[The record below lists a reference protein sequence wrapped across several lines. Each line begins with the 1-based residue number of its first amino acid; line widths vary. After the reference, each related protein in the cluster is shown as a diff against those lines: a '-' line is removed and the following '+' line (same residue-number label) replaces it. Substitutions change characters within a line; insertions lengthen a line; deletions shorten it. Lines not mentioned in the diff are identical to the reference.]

1 MVSKTEQIYLQ
12 MLDKGIVTLEDVDQI
27 AHEVLRRRVTRAYL
41 ESEFLTRLRSEGK
54 VHSIRRGLYHV
65 VLPSGDTDTPDL
77 FLVACRV
84 QPTSFLGFHTA
95 LEFYG
100 VAHSAYY
107 NEIYICGPAKKRF
120 RPFTV
125 HGVKIRPVVLQ
136 DNESGINNL
145 QYNEERIRVSSLE
158 RTLIDCIER
167 PEYCGGWEETLNS
180 LMKVGNLDFRVIRQL
195 LLKRKNQFLLQQVGI
210 VLDILREASP
220 LIRESISDQQLLG
233 LTKYVKGSARYFF
246 QNKTN
251 TPYYRG
257 KKALRYNRHWRM
269 YVPVW
274 LTTIL
279 GEGLV

>member
-27 AHEVLRRRVTRAYL
+27 AHEVLRRTVTRAYL

-65 VLPSGDTDTPDL
+65 VFPSGDTDTPDL

-107 NEIYICGPAKKRF
+107 NEIYICGPVRNRF

-145 QYNEERIRVSSLE
+145 QYHKERIRVSSLE

-180 LMKVGNLDFRVIRQL
+180 LMKVGNLDFRVIQQL

-210 VLDILREASP
+210 VLDILRENSP

-233 LTKYVKGSARYFF
+233 LTKYVKGPARYFF
-246 QNKTN
+246 QNKAN

-257 KKALRYNRHWRM
+257 KKALRYDRHWRM

-279 GEGLV
+279 GGGLV